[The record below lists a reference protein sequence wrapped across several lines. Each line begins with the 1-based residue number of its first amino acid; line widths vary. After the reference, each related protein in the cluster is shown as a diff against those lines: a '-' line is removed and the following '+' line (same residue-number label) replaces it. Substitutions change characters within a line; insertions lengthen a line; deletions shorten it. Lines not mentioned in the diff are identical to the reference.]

1 MTYDFDDP
9 NKFEDGYD
17 ATAAARAKKNGNV
30 ADIIRQNTIKSI
42 QSVRSYISNI
52 SEVNKKNF
60 AQFTTQKTVFL
71 VVNGVVICEPVIIV
85 SLSRCDPI
93 LFLYCHF
100 HQ

>member
-9 NKFEDGYD
+9 SKFEDGYD
-17 ATAAARAKKNGNV
+17 ATAAAHSKKNGAV
-30 ADIIRQNTIKSI
+30 ADIIRRNTVKSI

-60 AQFTTQKTVFL
+60 AQFTSQKTVFL
-71 VVNGVVICEPVIIV
+71 VFNGLVICDQVIIV
-85 SLSRCDPI
+85 SCSWRHPI

-100 HQ
+100 YQ